1 MFSHSEIRALLPHRH
16 PMLLVD
22 RITDLKKWTE
32 VTGTKTVSGTEAC
45 YATMADGDD
54 ARDYA
59 YPCSLILES
68 FGQVG
73 GVLVNLKRAQSGIA
87 DNKIMLASGVTAF
100 HFFGDVYPGDTM
112 VHRLVLDKDLDD
124 FAVLSGEMSVNGRKL
139 AQAEAMIVAYREA
152 GVIRFGSHV

>member
-1 MFSHSEIRALLPHRH
+1 MFSHSAIKALLPHRY

-22 RITDLKKWTE
+22 QITDLRKWTE

-45 YATMADGDD
+45 YSGMADSDD
-54 ARDYA
+54 VRDYA

-73 GVLVNLKRAQSGIA
+73 GVLVNLKRVESQRP
-87 DNKIMLASGVTAF
+87 DNVIMLASGVTAF

-124 FAVLSGEMSVNGRKL
+124 FAVLSGEMTVNGRKL

-152 GVIRFGSHV
+152 GVIRFGSNA

>member
-1 MFSHSEIRALLPHRH
+1 MFSHSQIKALLPHRH

-22 RITDLKKWTE
+22 RITELQEWTQ

-45 YATMADGDD
+45 YAEVADSADP
-54 ARDYA
+54 RDYA

-73 GVLVNLKRAQSGIA
+73 GVLVNLKRMRSKRP
-87 DNKIMLASGVTAF
+87 DKVIMLASGVTSF

-112 VHRLVLDKDLDD
+112 VHRLVLSKDMDD

-152 GVIRFGSHV
+152 GVIRFGSHA

>member
-1 MFSHSEIRALLPHRH
+1 MFSHSQIKTLLPHRY

-22 RITDLKKWTE
+22 RITGLKKWSE

-45 YATMADGDD
+45 YANMGETADP
-54 ARDYA
+54 RDYA

-73 GVLVNLKRAQSGIA
+73 GVLVNLKRIEEHLP
-87 DNKIMLASGVTAF
+87 DNVIMLASGVSAF
-100 HFFGDVYPGDTM
+100 HFFGEVYPGDTM
-112 VHRLVLDKDLDD
+112 VHRLMLDKDMED
-124 FAVLSGEMSVNGRKL
+124 FAVLSGEMTVNGRRI

-152 GVIRFGSHV
+152 GAIRFGCHG